1 MAILLVTAFANV
13 SARERAK
20 IDEFFTR
27 LATPIDPSKTHAR
40 VTGEIF
46 SPFYIIGWVT
56 GGTGLLL
63 LIASAVQPTGIG
75 QYINLGSGILICVL
89 GYGFYHLHR
98 RVMHK
103 EAGLA
108 REAAKLATLA
118 SHEAEAKV
126 LE

>member
-1 MAILLVTAFANV
+1 V
-13 SARERAK
+13 SGRERAK
-20 IDEFFTR
+20 IDEFFAR
-27 LATPIDPSKTHAR
+27 LATPIDVSQTHAQ
-40 VTGEIF
+40 VTGEVF

-63 LIASAVQPTGIG
+63 LIASVVQPAGVG
-75 QYINLGSGILICVL
+75 RYINLVAGIFICLL

-118 SHEAEAKV
+118 SREAEVTTLK
-126 LE
+126 